1 MRLVDRQVRT
11 GRGICGHKDVTYGF
25 PEDPG
30 THEDPEPAYP
40 WDVLFLF
47 IRVVQ
52 EGGDPMAI
60 ADDVWGFQLG
70 STGLGIPPKAVTEWL
85 KSFEQGARDAQDTL
99 EAVAPLTG
107 SLQAILTAV
116 QALDTRL
123 TTIETK
129 VDALAA
135 AAGDPDA
142 IANELAQRLAE

>member
-1 MRLVDRQVRT
+1 MRVRVLRL
-11 GRGICGHKDVTYGF
+11 GNEDLEAELDAQQASLLDAVESAPAASPSEERSEKSKGGLLADVM
-25 PEDPG
+25 
-30 THEDPEPAYP
+30 
-40 WDVLFLF
+40 
-47 IRVVQ
+47 Q
-52 EGGDPMAI
+52 
-60 ADDVWGFQLG
+60 
-70 STGLGIPPKAVTEWL
+70 
-85 KSFEQGARDAQDTL
+85 QGARDAQDTL

-129 VDALAA
+129 LDALAA